1 MTSIV
6 EFQIQNNLKD
16 IDMSLK
22 NYILDISP
30 DGKLNDN
37 RLIFQVS
44 KDITKK
50 FITGFTL
57 VNQLPNG
64 KIYREDLRKRN
75 ICFSK
80 LMKRIIKG

>member
-6 EFQIQNNLKD
+6 EMQVQHNLKD
-16 IDMSLK
+16 IEMSLK

-50 FITGFTL
+50 FIVGFTL
-57 VNQLPNG
+57 VNKLPNG
-64 KIYREDLRKRN
+64 NVYREDLRKKN

-80 LMKRIIKG
+80 LMKRIIKS